1 MSNRGLCDSLT
12 KKAKEQ
18 IMEKKYM
25 KPEIE
30 MADVE
35 LEQLLTVSGNE
46 ISIDETGA
54 DGESGLARLLL
65 DSPFEF

>member
-1 MSNRGLCDSLT
+1 
-12 KKAKEQ
+12 
-18 IMEKKYM
+18 MEKKYM

>member
-1 MSNRGLCDSLT
+1 
-12 KKAKEQ
+12 
-18 IMEKKYM
+18 MEKKYL

-35 LEQLLTVSGNE
+35 LEQLLTVSGDE

-54 DGESGLARLLL
+54 DGEAGLSRLLI